1 MAITS
6 MLEGDQ
12 KAYVLNEKQPY
23 ITVFNVDS
31 TTGALTQKYSIKT
44 LPIEHYHNQIDP
56 IGEYGAEVA
65 LHPNEKWLY
74 VSHRG
79 TGSIITYRVL
89 ENGFLVQKQV

>member
-44 LPIEHYHNQIDP
+44 LPIEHYPNP
-56 IGEYGAEVA
+56 IGEYGAEIA

-79 TGSIITYRVL
+79 TGSIIAYQVL
-89 ENGFLVQKQV
+89 ENGFLVQNQVLAQ